1 MLIDFDEIC
10 IGPQSWDH
18 VPIATQVARFG
29 LAPQKFMDLEA
40 GYGASFRSQPGFS
53 VMVRLRELASVSWV
67 AQLAGSRPELVPEVD
82 RRLQY
87 WRPAL
92 NPPVWTPG

>member
-1 MLIDFDEIC
+1 
-10 IGPQSWDH
+10 
-18 VPIATQVARFG
+18 
-29 LAPQKFMDLEA
+29 
-40 GYGASFRSQPGFS
+40 
-53 VMVRLRELASVSWV
+53 MVRLRELASVTWV

-87 WRPAL
+87 WRPAP